1 MNNSIT
7 RLSRFLK
14 RNFQAVSLLGW
25 GHFFLGFAVRFA
37 YVLGMK
43 RCSKALFARYSDQVK
58 AYVERTLHGLII
70 EMQREGLQILP
81 ESGQKIWVCWLQG
94 LEKAPDIVKKC
105 VDSLRRHSNG
115 RQVVVVTLENY
126 KQYVS
131 FPDYIEEKF
140 SKGIITYTHFSDLLR
155 AALLYQQGGLWV
167 DATILCIKDIPDCWF
182 ESDFYSIKKQDEGL
196 NVSESLWCCYFMS
209 GKRGNML
216 HKFLFKGFMEYLKYE
231 SIWLDYLL
239 LDNIVRVGY
248 DCIPSIKEC
257 VDKVPYNNKYVEFFL
272 RYGEREMLPNRY
284 KAIVSDTSFFKLT
297 YKKQMGMKP
306 GSYSAHL
313 LSELQKSVD
322 K

>member
-1 MNNSIT
+1 MNRTIT

-14 RNFQAVSLLGW
+14 RNFQTVSLLGW

-70 EMQREGLQILP
+70 ETQREELQTFP
-81 ESGQKIWVCWLQG
+81 ENEQKIWVCWLQG

-313 LSELQKSVD
+313 LSELQKSID

>member
-1 MNNSIT
+1 MNLT

-14 RNFQAVSLLGW
+14 RNLQTVSMLGW
-25 GHFFLGFAVRFA
+25 GHFFLGFAMRFV

-196 NVSESLWCCYFMS
+196 NVSQSLWCGYFMA
-209 GKRGNML
+209 GRKGNVL
-216 HKFLFKGFMEYLKYE
+216 HRFLFEGFMEYWKHE
-231 SIWLDYLL
+231 SVLVDYLL
-239 LDNIVRVGY
+239 VDYIVRVGH
-248 DCIPSIKEC
+248 DCVPQVREC
-257 VDKVPYNNKYVEFFL
+257 VDQVPFNNANVEFFL
-272 RYGEREMLPNRY
+272 RYGERRMRPEKY
-284 KAIVSDTSFFKLT
+284 KKVMSSTSFFKLT
-297 YKKQMGMKP
+297 YKRNMGMKV
-306 GSYSAHL
+306 GSYSAYL
-313 LSELQKSVD
+313 FSELQKNLD